1 MRHLTERLDAAQ
13 PVGLLL
19 TRLVI
24 GGLFVHHGIDKYLT
38 GGSTIETM
46 FASWG
51 VPAVIVTATFTMMLE
66 VFGGLALIAGRFTR
80 SAAGSLAL
88 LLLFAIYY
96 VKLDLGIISSGPMPG
111 AELDLAYIAAL
122 LTLITQG
129 PGRWSWDHARRRAHD
144 DATAGEQ
151 AGAAL
156 PA

>member
-1 MRHLTERLDAAQ
+1 MRHLTERLDAAR
-13 PVGLLL
+13 PAGLLG
-19 TRLVI
+19 TRLLI
-24 GGLFVHHGIDKYLT
+24 GGLFVYHGIDKYLT

-80 SAAGSLAL
+80 AAAASLAL
-88 LLLFAIYY
+88 LLVFAIYY
-96 VKLDLGIISSGPMPG
+96 VKLDLGIVSSGPMPG

-122 LTLITQG
+122 LSLITQG
-129 PGRWSWDHARRRAHD
+129 PGRWSWDHARARAHG
-144 DATAGEQ
+144 DAAGEQ

-156 PA
+156 RA